1 LQRDILRI
9 KIFIEMANSDDDS
22 LDHGPETLAGLWQ
35 DVPVKGDHQH
45 HHVVGQVL
53 NFVVRLCINL

>member
-1 LQRDILRI
+1 
-9 KIFIEMANSDDDS
+9 MANSDDDS

-35 DVPVKGDHQH
+35 GVPVKGDHQH
-45 HHVVGQVL
+45 LHVVGQVL